1 MCQRHD
7 VRILLLI
14 LVTAACS
21 KTSGDGGACPP
32 LRVTA
37 NGAALPAMP
46 NGLAFS
52 HRVNG
57 AVTWHV
63 DRSDRAKTC
72 EQYMGK
78 DGRILES
85 GEQSVSASTGVLRAV
100 GIRNELV
107 AHDKVELVG
116 AAPSKPGETL
126 VLCVA
131 DASFTSSADSYE
143 GKTIV
148 MSGRFEGTYCGEQS
162 K

>member
-21 KTSGDGGACPP
+21 KTADQGCPP

-52 HRVNG
+52 HRVHG

-72 EQYMGK
+72 EHYMGM

-116 AAPSKPGETL
+116 VAPSKPGDAL
-126 VLCVA
+126 ALCVA

-143 GKTIV
+143 GQTIV